1 MVYGVPEVGV
11 TMTSFE
17 DDISRLAH
25 DTEVVAQKAA
35 SDLADAAASIAD
47 QARDSARQA
56 FDKIKA
62 ARLRAEQ
69 LSND

>member
-1 MVYGVPEVGV
+1 
-11 TMTSFE
+11 MTNLQ
-17 DDISRLAH
+17 DDINRLAR
-25 DTEVVAQKAA
+25 DTEVAAKKAA